1 MCIEWQLI
9 YTHGGKPI
17 SWVVGLAFEFR
28 FFGLDLI
35 VFTLIAV
42 EPRFL
47 VIMVIE
53 VIVKVSHL
61 LEMCGTWL
69 FAFVGGDK
77 SIKEALTFRGVFFE
91 QMSIK
96 ANHSTLTTKEKI
108 TITLEVICLMIF
120 PLFPDSM
127 KQIGKEAYT

>member
-1 MCIEWQLI
+1 
-9 YTHGGKPI
+9 
-17 SWVVGLAFEFR
+17 
-28 FFGLDLI
+28 
-35 VFTLIAV
+35 
-42 EPRFL
+42 
-47 VIMVIE
+47 
-53 VIVKVSHL
+53 
-61 LEMCGTWL
+61 MCGTWL

-77 SIKEALTFRGVFFE
+77 SIKEALTFRGFFFE